1 MYFSKNLII
10 SVNHL
15 VVAITLGSFLLFSSC
30 KKVTPT
36 SAETIVALQQMQEL
50 ATVEYTVQKVVKASD
65 DKTWYKY
72 GDLKILI
79 TCEAKV
85 KAGIDFS
92 ALDTRYVSISGK
104 DISIQMPEA
113 KIISVQLPPEKI
125 NVAYQETGFFR
136 TRFSVA
142 EQNELM
148 KQAETQVVAQA
159 NKLGILKEA
168 ENNTRQ
174 WLTGYLRN
182 LGYEKIDLQFGSPF
196 QLDPR

>member
-1 MYFSKNLII
+1 MYFFKSLLFTGKH
-10 SVNHL
+10 VF
-15 VVAITLGSFLLFSSC
+15 VAAICGSLLLFSSC
-30 KKVTPT
+30 KKALPT
-36 SAETIVALQQMQEL
+36 SADTIVALQQMQEL

-72 GDLKILI
+72 GDRKILI

-92 ALDTRYVSISGK
+92 ALDTRYVSISDK
-104 DISIQMPEA
+104 QISIQMPPA

-148 KQAETQVVAQA
+148 QQAETQVLAQA
-159 NKLGILKEA
+159 NQLGILKDA
-168 ENNTRQ
+168 ENNTRH

-182 LGYEKIDLQFGSPF
+182 LGYEEIDLQFNAPI
-196 QLDPR
+196 QLNPR